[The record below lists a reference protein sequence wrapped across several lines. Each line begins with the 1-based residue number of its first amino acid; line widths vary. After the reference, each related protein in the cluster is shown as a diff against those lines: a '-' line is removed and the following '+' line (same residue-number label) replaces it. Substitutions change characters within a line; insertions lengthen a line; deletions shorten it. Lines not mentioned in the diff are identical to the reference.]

1 MPCEK
6 YIRCVCIRNGE
17 PHALCSGAY
26 GLRENGM
33 EVCLKPHHGEDACA
47 IVVDGCLVSDRDV
60 NPRCDGIFLLKQP
73 NKKWVVTVELKG
85 SDLYRAYEQLNF
97 TRRRRTFYSD
107 LIDTFRNN
115 ETTQLIEY
123 SYIISNSIVSSAQKA
138 RMNLQ
143 FNLNVRSILKTSAS
157 EPVPDLRKEL
167 K

>member
-85 SDLYRAYEQLNF
+85 SDLYHAYEQLNF

-107 LIDTFRNN
+107 LIDAFRNN
-115 ETTQLIEY
+115 ETTQVFET
-123 SYIISNSIVSSAQKA
+123 SFIVSNHLFSSADKA
-138 RMNLQ
+138 RMNLI
-143 FNLNVRSILKTSAS
+143 FRLNVHTILHTSATL
-157 EPVPDLRKEL
+157 PVPDIRQKF
-167 K
+167 